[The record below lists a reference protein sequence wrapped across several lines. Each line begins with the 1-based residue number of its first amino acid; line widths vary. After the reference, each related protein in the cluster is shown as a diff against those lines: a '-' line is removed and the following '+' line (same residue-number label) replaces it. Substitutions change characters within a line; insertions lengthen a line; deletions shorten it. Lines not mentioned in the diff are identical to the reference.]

1 MSVISSTDL
10 YLYSNKP
17 NTPFHNGQWS
27 VFNSWSTYSYKP
39 SCSFYD
45 LKTSDFGRTLII
57 VTDSLDTPN
66 IQYFSQFTIF
76 NISHNSKYPVFV
88 TISSVN
94 CSVAAP
100 KGFQVRDQPTKQL
113 LLKKKRNKKWF
124 QLTDQT
130 IPPENEEKWKLIPI
144 DWPNNSSWKVEEIK
158 KWFQLTDQTAPP
170 EKEKK

>member
-1 MSVISSTDL
+1 MFVLHIQNMSVISSTDL

-113 LLKKKRNKKWF
+113 LLKKRRNKK
-124 QLTDQT
+124 
-130 IPPENEEKWKLIPI
+130 
-144 DWPNNSSWKVEEIK
+144 
-158 KWFQLTDQTAPP
+158 
-170 EKEKK
+170 